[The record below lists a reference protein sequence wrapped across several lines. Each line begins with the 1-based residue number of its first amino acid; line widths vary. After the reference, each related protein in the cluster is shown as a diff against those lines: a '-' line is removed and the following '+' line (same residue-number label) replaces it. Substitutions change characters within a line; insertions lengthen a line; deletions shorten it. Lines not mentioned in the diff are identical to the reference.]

1 MAELHDL
8 SALDQAAAIR
18 VGDISA
24 VELTKHYLARSES
37 LGRAVG
43 AFILLTPELALVQA
57 QAADDAVRRGD
68 PNLGPLHGVVVPI
81 KDLNNVSGVPTTY
94 GAGLPAATAAADDY
108 VVARMREAFL
118 VFTGKT
124 NTPEFG
130 LPCYTENSIA
140 EAARTPWDLTRSA
153 GGSSGGSAAA
163 VAAGLASVG
172 QGNDGGGSIRIPA
185 SVCGLVGLKPSRH
198 RISNGPWGDSV
209 GELSVEGPLGRTV
222 ADVAALLD
230 VMAVPFVDDP
240 VILERSEGGF
250 LAAARRTPHRL
261 RIGRYRQPVIA
272 NVEIAA
278 DCLAGYEET
287 SSLLA
292 ELGHDIVE
300 APPPFDHD
308 VVPLFET
315 LWAALALSIPVP
327 DEAEVQLAPLTRW
340 LRDRGRRQTAGEVTY
355 AVASI
360 RYLTRSALRVSAQ
373 FDVVLTPTLAAPPA
387 LVGQLRNDQD
397 PAADFEAQKAFTPFT
412 SPYNVTGQPAIT
424 LPLYW
429 TDMGLPIGSQLV
441 GRPGQ
446 EDVLLSLAA
455 QLEAARPWSDRR
467 PACW

>member
-292 ELGHDIVE
+292 ELGLDDVGRACVVDSGARRGGGSIGAAYEV
-300 APPPFDHD
+300 AP
-308 VVPLFET
+308 
-315 LWAALALSIPVP
+315 
-327 DEAEVQLAPLTRW
+327 
-340 LRDRGRRQTAGEVTY
+340 
-355 AVASI
+355 
-360 RYLTRSALRVSAQ
+360 RSR
-373 FDVVLTPTLAAPPA
+373 
-387 LVGQLRNDQD
+387 
-397 PAADFEAQKAFTPFT
+397 PAADRWGSDLRRRFNQIPDEVGSAGFGPVRRCPDAD
-412 SPYNVTGQPAIT
+412 VGGPAR
-424 LPLYW
+424 
-429 TDMGLPIGSQLV
+429 S
-441 GRPGQ
+441 GRTIA
-446 EDVLLSLAA
+446 E
-455 QLEAARPWSDRR
+455 
-467 PACW
+467 